1 MLSRKR
7 NLAGKRRNEN
17 SNKNSVEWE
26 NFKKI
31 KTIYANFS
39 TLDLEQARVQRE
51 LKAPVVENG
60 GENAGALVPPV
71 AQDSVVAAAGDPAM
85 ADEEPM
91 ELGK

>member
-1 MLSRKR
+1 M
-7 NLAGKRRNEN
+7 
-17 SNKNSVEWE
+17 
-26 NFKKI
+26 
-31 KTIYANFS
+31 
-39 TLDLEQARVQRE
+39 QRE